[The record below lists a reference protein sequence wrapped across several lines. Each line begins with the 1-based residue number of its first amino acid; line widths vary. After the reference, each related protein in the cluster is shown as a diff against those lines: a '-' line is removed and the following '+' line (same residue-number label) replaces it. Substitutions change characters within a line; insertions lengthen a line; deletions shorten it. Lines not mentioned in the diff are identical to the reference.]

1 VNYHFVSHQQFNF
14 MSVKEAEL
22 IHFPVLRVIIYQA
35 CLTGGYYYYYKN
47 RVAMAIGLDNRQ
59 GVMQKNCIEALRL
72 LSLQVSS
79 GTLNLCSLT
88 HSLITLSH

>member
-1 VNYHFVSHQQFNF
+1 

-22 IHFPVLRVIIYQA
+22 IDFPVLRVIIYQA

-59 GVMQKNCIEALRL
+59 GVMQKNCIEA
-72 LSLQVSS
+72 
-79 GTLNLCSLT
+79 
-88 HSLITLSH
+88 H